1 MDRGRP
7 INYAITQS
15 VKLTSKK
22 NLKNNI
28 IYTIRKFAGLL
39 LNETAKLLKS
49 LRSKF
54 ICNIKFK
61 ARFRCLKLK
70 IIVL

>member
-7 INYAITQS
+7 INYVITQS
-15 VKLTSKK
+15 VKLASKK

-49 LRSKF
+49 LRSK
-54 ICNIKFK
+54 IY
-61 ARFRCLKLK
+61 LQYK
-70 IIVL
+70 I

>member
-7 INYAITQS
+7 INYVITQS

-39 LNETAKLLKS
+39 LNETAKLLKL
-49 LRSKF
+49 LRSK
-54 ICNIKFK
+54 IY
-61 ARFRCLKLK
+61 LQYK
-70 IIVL
+70 I

>member
-7 INYAITQS
+7 INYVITQS

-39 LNETAKLLKS
+39 LNETAKLLKR
-49 LRSKF
+49 LRSK
-54 ICNIKFK
+54 IY
-61 ARFRCLKLK
+61 LQYK
-70 IIVL
+70 I

>member
-7 INYAITQS
+7 INYVITHS

-39 LNETAKLLKS
+39 LNETAKLLKL
-49 LRSKF
+49 LRSK
-54 ICNIKFK
+54 IY
-61 ARFRCLKLK
+61 LQYK
-70 IIVL
+70 I

>member
-7 INYAITQS
+7 INYVITQS

-22 NLKNNI
+22 KLKNNI

-39 LNETAKLLKS
+39 LNETAKLLKL
-49 LRSKF
+49 LRSK
-54 ICNIKFK
+54 IY
-61 ARFRCLKLK
+61 LQYK
-70 IIVL
+70 I